1 MASLLPSSS
10 VRALLSL
17 LIAALMATAAC
28 RGPRAPAHPAAP
40 AVDAPYELDDDL
52 DFGERADALR
62 AMPAGPERAAL
73 RQDLAA
79 ALVRRIDLLL
89 GAGRLDR
96 LDRVVRELAVL
107 WYDEPAALGRE
118 LTPHTAVLARAR
130 AAFARAGLDRET
142 GLVLALLAAADPA
155 GAPAYHEELEQI
167 VAFAEDLGV
176 ARLGALGRGTGAL
189 SILAP
194 IVEHLRAP
202 ELTDRVVAALIAR
215 ANLADATL
223 TAAAATGRLP
233 DSPVIRVAFRASR
246 DLAIALAL
254 AHRGEQL
261 SRRLGELVGV
271 GRIRALDEA
280 ARAVAS
286 PTATAVEWAALARA
300 IRLGHDGKDDDPTAA
315 RAALALCE
323 DALVRFPDSP
333 ILLLAAAGHASDLD
347 RLHQPIALL
356 ERARR
361 AAPGDPELA
370 DRLTGLYR
378 ERLARLA
385 HGDRPRAARA
395 RLDELRAFHAAIDA
409 AFPDRTWS
417 STWAE
422 ALATYGHGLVSVGEL
437 AAARAE
443 LTRSVGVQPT
453 VEALE
458 TLGTVSLKLG
468 DFHDARRH
476 LERGAKLGGDAPA
489 DLYSRAKV
497 LRLAG
502 DAARGTGDAK
512 GAIRRWRDA
521 LEIWAHLGE
530 TVELPPALA
539 GERFAEIG
547 KLFWDL
553 GLRDEALENFS
564 RAVEADRDGS
574 ETHQQI
580 IAYLILR
587 DELDRARDV
596 FYDALGSDKVSE
608 YHKVYL
614 CLWILAE
621 DRRAGRPDDRL
632 ATDYLAGRD
641 GPLWY
646 DDVARLATGRAT
658 VEALGARATTRARRA
673 ELRYYGAVLGPP
685 GRSRDEIRQLLEDV
699 VATDMILF
707 FEYDMARRHL
717 GRASAP

>member
-1 MASLLPSSS
+1 M
-10 VRALLSL
+10 RALLCL
-17 LIAALMATAAC
+17 LLVAAAC
-28 RGPRAPAHPAAP
+28 HGPRDPAPPRLAAE
-40 AVDAPYELDDDL
+40 DAPYELDDDL
-52 DFGERADALR
+52 DFGERADELR
-62 AMPAGPERAAL
+62 AMPAGAERSAL
-73 RQDLAA
+73 RQALAA
-79 ALVRRIDLLL
+79 ALVRRIDLVIDS
-89 GAGRLDR
+89 GRLDR

-107 WYDEPAALGRE
+107 WQADPARLGPE
-118 LTPHTAVLARAR
+118 LAPHLAVLQRTR

-155 GAPAYHEELEQI
+155 HAADYRDELEQI
-167 VAFAEDLGV
+167 VAFADAQAV
-176 ARLGALGRGTGAL
+176 ARLGALGHGTGTL
-189 SILAP
+189 NVLGP
-194 IVEHLRAP
+194 VVEHVQAP
-202 ELTDRVVAALIAR
+202 DLTDRVVAALIAR

-223 TAAAATGRLP
+223 TAAAASGKLP
-233 DSPVIRVAFRASR
+233 DSPVIRIAFRASR

-254 AHRGEQL
+254 AHRGEH
-261 SRRLGELVGV
+261 LGRVLVELVGV
-271 GRIRALDEA
+271 GRTRALEEA
-280 ARAVAS
+280 GRAVTA

-300 IRLGHDGKDDDPTAA
+300 IRMGHDGKDDDPTAA

-333 ILLLAAAGHASDLD
+333 ILLVAAAGHASDLE
-347 RLHQPIALL
+347 RLYQPIALL

-361 AAPGDPELA
+361 AAPGDAEIA
-370 DRLTGLYR
+370 DRLTVLYR

-385 HGDRPRAARA
+385 HGDRPRAARR
-395 RLDELRAFHAAIDA
+395 RLDELRRFHTEIAA
-409 AFPDRTWS
+409 AFPERAWS

-443 LTRSVGVQPT
+443 LTRSVGVEPT
-453 VEALE
+453 VEALQ

-468 DFHDARRH
+468 DFHDARRY

-489 DLYSRAKV
+489 ELYNRAKV

-502 DAARGTGDAK
+502 DAARGTGDAL
-512 GAIRRWRDA
+512 GATRRWRDA

-553 GLRDEALENFS
+553 GLRDEALENFT
-564 RAVEADRDGS
+564 RAVEVDREGS
-574 ETHQQI
+574 ETHVNI
-580 IAYLILR
+580 ISYLILR

-596 FYDALGSDKVSE
+596 FYDALGSDRVSE

-632 ATDYLAGRD
+632 ATEYLARRD
-641 GPLWY
+641 GPLWH

-658 VEALGARATTRARRA
+658 VEDLGARATTRARRA

-685 GRSRDEIRQLLEDV
+685 GRPAGEVRRLLEDV
-699 VATDMILF
+699 VATDMVLF
-707 FEYDMARRHL
+707 FEYDMARRAL
-717 GRASAP
+717 GDDR

>member
-1 MASLLPSSS
+1 M
-10 VRALLSL
+10 RALLCL
-17 LIAALMATAAC
+17 LLVAAAC
-28 RGPRAPAHPAAP
+28 HGPRDPAPPRLAAE
-40 AVDAPYELDDDL
+40 DAPYELDDDL
-52 DFGERADALR
+52 DFGERADELR
-62 AMPAGPERAAL
+62 ALPPGAERSAL
-73 RQDLAA
+73 RQALAA
-79 ALVRRIDLLL
+79 ALVRRMGMVIDS
-89 GAGRLDR
+89 GRLDR

-107 WYDEPAALGRE
+107 WQAEPAQLGPELAPHLAALQR
-118 LTPHTAVLARAR
+118 TRS
-130 AAFARAGLDRET
+130 AFARAGLDRET
-142 GLVLALLAAADPA
+142 ALVLALLAAADPA
-155 GAPAYHEELEQI
+155 HAADYRDELEQI
-167 VAFAEDLGV
+167 VVFADAQAV
-176 ARLGALGRGTGAL
+176 ARLGALGRGTGTL
-189 SILAP
+189 NILGP
-194 IVEHLRAP
+194 VVEHVQGPHLGD
-202 ELTDRVVAALIAR
+202 LTDRVVAALIAR

-223 TAAAATGRLP
+223 TAAAASGKLP
-233 DSPVIRVAFRASR
+233 DSPVIRIAFRASR

-254 AHRGEQL
+254 GHRGEH
-261 SRRLGELVGV
+261 LGRVLVELVGV
-271 GRIRALDEA
+271 GRTRALEEPG
-280 ARAVAS
+280 RAVSA

-300 IRLGHDGKDDDPTAA
+300 IRMGHDGKDDDPTAA

-323 DALVRFPDSP
+323 DALVRFPDNP
-333 ILLLAAAGHASDLD
+333 LLLVAAAGHASDLE

-361 AAPGDPELA
+361 AAPGDAEIA
-370 DRLTGLYR
+370 DRLTVLYR

-385 HGDRPRAARA
+385 HGDRPRAAGR
-395 RLDELRAFHAAIDA
+395 RLDELRAFHAEIEA
-409 AFPDRTWS
+409 AFPERAWS

-443 LTRSVGVQPT
+443 LNRSVGVEPT
-453 VEALE
+453 VEALQ

-468 DFHDARRH
+468 DFHDARRY

-489 DLYSRAKV
+489 ELYSRAKV

-502 DAARGTGDAK
+502 DAARGTGDAT

-553 GLRDEALENFS
+553 GLREEALENFA
-564 RAVEADRDGS
+564 RAVEVDREGS
-574 ETHQQI
+574 ETHVNI
-580 IAYLILR
+580 ISYLILR

-596 FYDALGSDKVSE
+596 FYDALGSDRVSE

-632 ATDYLAGRD
+632 ATEYLAGRD

-658 VEALGARATTRARRA
+658 VEDLGARATTRARRA

-685 GRSRDEIRQLLEDV
+685 GRPAGEVRRLLQDV
-699 VATDMILF
+699 VATDMVLF
-707 FEYDMARRHL
+707 FEYDMARRAL
-717 GRASAP
+717 GQK